1 MLASIRKVQSFF
13 LFSHEIIFKAILKS
27 GFKFVHFMDAVLYII
42 KALIQ
47 KLFFLVVL
55 HTILQKHKEII

>member
-13 LFSHEIIFKAILKS
+13 SFSHEIILKTVLKS
-27 GFKFVHFMDAVLYII
+27 GFKFVHLKNAALYII

-47 KLFFLVVL
+47 SYFYCSPPHNLTKS
-55 HTILQKHKEII
+55 